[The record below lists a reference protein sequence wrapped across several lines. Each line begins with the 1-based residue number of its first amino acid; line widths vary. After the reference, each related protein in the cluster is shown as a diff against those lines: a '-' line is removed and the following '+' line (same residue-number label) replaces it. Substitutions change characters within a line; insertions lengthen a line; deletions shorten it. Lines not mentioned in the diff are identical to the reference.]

1 LAKIGLI
8 NSVLNAVINLDS
20 GRRGFAT
27 DGKEHEGRLSYEDGI
42 ATAMASFQ
50 EAQTTGDCETLIQ
63 AEQAFLEQ
71 ELHFCHAEDTIT
83 RNSLIQAIQD
93 FEDAL
98 RCLKTVEV
106 KTLYQAAETTY
117 STTKNRVRGLPRDI
131 FHQACNAHRT
141 RLSNSLRTPGI
152 NMTEKAVIQQ
162 RVVNMKTAV
171 HCYIEKQKVALSE
184 NSQ

>member
-1 LAKIGLI
+1 LQ
-8 NSVLNAVINLDS
+8 AVVSLDG
-20 GRRGFAT
+20 GRKGFAT

-42 ATAMASFQ
+42 STAMASFR
-50 EAQTTGDCETLIQ
+50 EAHTTGDCETLIL

-71 ELHFCHAEDTIT
+71 ELHFCHINDAIT

-117 STTKNRVRGLPRDI
+117 STTKYRIRGFPRDI
-131 FHQACNAHRT
+131 FHQACNAHHT

-162 RVVNMKTAV
+162 RMANMKTAV
-171 HCYIEKQKVALSE
+171 SCYLEKQKVALSK
-184 NSQ
+184 